1 MNAEERNE
9 KIELYG
15 CGFDLLMAALAEV
28 PQEAMKFKPE
38 PKEWS
43 VHEVIIHLADSESI
57 AAQQARMMVAEPGR
71 TVMAYEPDAWA
82 NNLHYQKGDVD
93 EALQLLKWTRA
104 FTYLWFKSLPEQAFA
119 LSADYPGDEEPYIL
133 DDLLRIYA
141 GHIPSHIEQI
151 RNNCKIWKDTQ
162 G

>member
-57 AAQQARMMVAEPGR
+57 AAQQARMMVAEPGK
-71 TVMAYEPDAWA
+71 TVMAYDPDAWA

-104 FTYLWFKSLPEQAFA
+104 FTYRWFKSLPEQAFA

-151 RNNCKIWKDTQ
+151 RNNHKIWKDAQ